1 MPFSDFTLRELKLTF
16 GLSSQ
21 RAELVPAV
29 QPVTMSDTLRDDL
42 DVAGRMLVRSEKAKS
57 EWVVT
62 PVLKELLRNNGYFF
76 TVYSGE
82 MLIADKATGLVGE
95 CDFILGK
102 NLPDV
107 DIALPI
113 FTLVEAKKNDVE
125 QGIAQCAAQML
136 GAQTYNIQSGIHL
149 PAIWGCVTTADEWL
163 FMRLTGTALVI
174 DHRKFYFSEIET
186 VLGVFQHI
194 LDYYRLELQKL
205 AS

>member
-1 MPFSDFTLRELKLTF
+1 MPYSDFTLRELKLSF

-21 RAELVPAV
+21 RGVLVPASV
-29 QPVTMSDTLRDDL
+29 APLKMSNTLREDL
-42 DVAGRMLVRSEKAKS
+42 EMAGKMLVRSEKAKS

-62 PVLKELLRNNGYFF
+62 PILKELLRNNSYFF

-82 MLIADKATGLVGE
+82 MLVADKERGLVGE

-102 NLPDV
+102 NVPDI

-136 GAQTYNIQSGIHL
+136 GAQTYNAQSGIYL

-163 FMRLTGTALVI
+163 FMRLTGTELQI
-174 DHRKFYFSEIET
+174 EQRKFYFSEVEI

-194 LDYYRLELQKL
+194 LDFYRLELQKL
-205 AS
+205 S